1 MVEAVLLQRDAE
13 LGVVAATPKSTK
25 SSGSFGRMLSKKEET
40 KGSTKTKKSNKQP
53 IEVTIRD
60 LADAFA
66 ITEENAGIEF
76 FFRIPSQVNRSGL
89 ETDAKSKPANDNDTS

>member
-1 MVEAVLLQRDAE
+1 MINNVLLQRDIE

-25 SSGSFGRMLSKKEET
+25 SSSSLSRMMTKKEESKGQT
-40 KGSTKTKKSNKQP
+40 KGKSKQRQP
-53 IEVTIRD
+53 IEITIRD

-66 ITEENAGIEF
+66 ITEENAGVEF

-89 ETDAKSKPANDNDTS
+89 ETDAKSKPTNDNDTS